1 MIRII
6 NYSIERKR
14 MTSENA
20 DGGRWRMRGLRALA
34 TMVTTVGNSQDWTW
48 CEGGRREEERK
59 PIWKLHRL
67 LHREYQHSSAS
78 EQSAWSCGLQT
89 WRTGSAARASL
100 TMVIVS
106 ETVLCN
112 RANKIEKRSPRA
124 IAEMCGAQG
133 MRAKH
138 GSAKTSRQRNQWAIE
153 KHQRCYI
160 ISNRGHPSSPSLSF
174 RCK

>member
-1 MIRII
+1 MGPDVKEGGEKR
-6 NYSIERKR
+6 NANPSESSTVSSIAS
-14 MTSENA
+14 TNA
-20 DGGRWRMRGLRALA
+20 RLRA
-34 TMVTTVGNSQDWTW
+34 N
-48 CEGGRREEERK
+48 K
-59 PIWKLHRL
+59 
-67 LHREYQHSSAS
+67 
-78 EQSAWSCGLQT
+78 AWSCGLQT

-174 RCK
+174 RCKWTLIYRAYILLNPFYRSWLCLFRKAYTVCESGLYVSS